1 MTTTGTITRKKFFN
15 TAGLCFPEDHYMVDP
30 LKRLQEVVQLI
41 EQKLYFTLHAP
52 RQTGKTTYLHAL
64 ARELNA
70 EGKYIALVVSFEQA
84 GYGSITIEHAN
95 ELLVFNIYQKA
106 REQLPKDHW
115 PGNPQSEKFLN
126 LNHYLTDWSESQEKP
141 IVLFID
147 EIDALLDNVLISV
160 LRQLRDGY
168 QGRPKHFPSSVA
180 LVGLRDVREYKA
192 KIRDG
197 YTSLGT
203 ASPFNVKS
211 ESLLLKN
218 FSREEVYELL
228 EQHTEETGQVFPGE
242 AKEEIFRLSGGQPWL
257 TNALARQ
264 MVSKI
269 LLDDYSK
276 AITLDIVKEAKRQL
290 ILRRDTHLD
299 SLVDKLKEERIKRI
313 VQTIINGDN
322 LPFDIYDDDIVYARD
337 LGIVSKSSPLEFA
350 NPVYAE
356 IIPRVMASPLQES
369 IPKEIQTPW
378 FLKPDDS
385 LDMEKLLKEFQ
396 KFYRRNSGAWL
407 DRYEY
412 KESAHHLL
420 LMAFLQRVINA
431 GGDITREMAVGNGR
445 IDLLVTFGKQE
456 FALELKIIRD
466 KYTLEDGKEQLG
478 RYLDRLGLKQGY
490 LVLFDPGPAEWEE
503 KLYFK
508 EIPLNDKKII
518 MVGL

>member
-1 MTTTGTITRKKFFN
+1 MTEAITRKKTFN

-30 LKRLQEVVQLI
+30 LKRLQDVEQLI

-64 ARELNA
+64 ARKLNA
-70 EGKYIALVVSFEQA
+70 EGKYIALVVSFERA
-84 GYGSITIEHAN
+84 GVAGMTIENAN
-95 ELLVFNIYQKA
+95 STVINAIFVSA
-106 REQLPKDHW
+106 SEQLTEKHR
-115 PGNPQSEKFLN
+115 PGNPDEKNFPDLFN
-126 LNHYLTDWSESQEKP
+126 YLKAWCKNQENP

-147 EIDALLDNVLISV
+147 EIDALLDNVLISI

-197 YTSLGT
+197 YDSLGT

-218 FSREEVYELL
+218 FSRQEVYELL
-228 EQHTEETGQVFPGE
+228 EQHTKETGQEFPVE
-242 AKEEIFRLSGGQPWL
+242 VKEEISRLSGGQPWL

-264 MVSKI
+264 IVSKI

-276 AITLDIVKEAKRQL
+276 AITFDILKEAKNQL

-299 SLVDKLKEERIKRI
+299 SLIDKLKEDRVKKI
-313 VQTIINGDN
+313 VQAIVNGDN
-322 LPFDIYDDDIVYARD
+322 IVSDVLDDDIMYVRD
-337 LGIVSKSSPLEFA
+337 LGIVGRTDPLEFA
-350 NPVYAE
+350 NPIYAE
-356 IIPRVMASPLQES
+356 IIPRIMAFPIQAT
-369 IPKEIQTPW
+369 IPREIQTPW
-378 FLKPDDS
+378 FVSPDGS

-396 KFYRRNSGAWL
+396 EFYRRNSGAWL

-420 LMAFLQRVINA
+420 LMAFLQRVVNA
-431 GGDITREMAVGNGR
+431 GGEITREMAVGNGR
-445 IDLLVTFGKQE
+445 IDLLVKFGEQE
-456 FALELKIIRD
+456 FALELKVIRD
-466 KYTLEDGKEQLG
+466 RYTIPDGKKQLD
-478 RYLDRLGLKQGY
+478 RYLDRLGLNSGF
-490 LVLFDPGPAEWEE
+490 LVIFNPGKKSWKE

-508 EIPLNDKKII
+508 TISLGSKKIT